1 MRAFYFCLLGL
12 AASSCDVSPSSLSD
26 SRRAA
31 RLLTQ
36 SPEPLAPA
44 STTSPLAP
52 LPKWTTRRGGLQNPF
67 RKHKQTAP
75 PVESTTSN
83 KAPAVTKIDPAV
95 AYSTAVRRTMLA
107 VGAACAF
114 GFGLWYIE
122 GKKSAMEFFAGYLI
136 EESLSVDNIFVFIML
151 FEYFKVPFEY
161 QSRALT
167 WGIVGAVAMRG
178 VMISVGVAA
187 IQRFRWVVLMFAGIL
202 LGSAFKL
209 LAETGHEGGE
219 EDLSDNLML
228 RVAKKCVNAVDE
240 YDGNKFFTKRNGKR
254 FATPLFMC
262 LICIELSD
270 FVFAV
275 DSIPAVLG
283 VSKDPLI
290 VYSSNIFAIM
300 ALRSLYTLVATAVN
314 TLEYIKPSVALV
326 LAFVG
331 GKMIAEFFHVEVPI
345 SVSLLVVMSLLGGG
359 IGLSVLKQ
367 RFTARNAETK
377 R

>member
-1 MRAFYFCLLGL
+1 
-12 AASSCDVSPSSLSD
+12 
-26 SRRAA
+26 
-31 RLLTQ
+31 
-36 SPEPLAPA
+36 
-44 STTSPLAP
+44 
-52 LPKWTTRRGGLQNPF
+52 
-67 RKHKQTAP
+67 
-75 PVESTTSN
+75 
-83 KAPAVTKIDPAV
+83 
-95 AYSTAVRRTMLA
+95 MLA

-151 FEYFKVPFEY
+151 FEYFKVRSGEREDVVALTEENCAKGSLLLRRILHSFVSSLLFPSFQVPFEY

-283 VSKDPLI
+283 VSKVCGAP
-290 VYSSNIFAIM
+290 
-300 ALRSLYTLVATAVN
+300 
-314 TLEYIKPSVALV
+314 
-326 LAFVG
+326 
-331 GKMIAEFFHVEVPI
+331 
-345 SVSLLVVMSLLGGG
+345 SLLSYSRLCFGGFNR
-359 IGLSVLKQ
+359 SVLISTNVTSLTFSLPPSLPSSLPPSPLLSF
-367 RFTARNAETK
+367 RTPSLSTPPTSSPSWPCVPSTRWWPLLST
-377 R
+377 RSSTSSPLWR

>member
-1 MRAFYFCLLGL
+1 
-12 AASSCDVSPSSLSD
+12 
-26 SRRAA
+26 
-31 RLLTQ
+31 
-36 SPEPLAPA
+36 
-44 STTSPLAP
+44 
-52 LPKWTTRRGGLQNPF
+52 
-67 RKHKQTAP
+67 
-75 PVESTTSN
+75 
-83 KAPAVTKIDPAV
+83 
-95 AYSTAVRRTMLA
+95 MLA

-367 RFTARNAETK
+367 RFTARNAGTK